1 MNRPSYLT
9 RRLSGRS
16 DVFHVCSTSIGPS
29 GPLEPTFS
37 TAWPYRRRLPNVTT
51 DPPDP
56 LGDAFHS
63 ILTAARAGAE
73 WAWAA
78 IYRDLGPTVL
88 RYLTARNVP
97 DAEDVLGEVF
107 VQVVRHVG
115 GFDGSEADFRA
126 WVFAIAR
133 NRVIDEARRRGRH
146 PVDPVETDVLINSAT
161 TGDAEDDALTAIS
174 GTEVRSL
181 IQALTPDQRD
191 VLLLRFFGQ
200 LTAEEVGRALGK
212 STGAVKTLQV
222 RALAAIRRQLTR
234 QGVSL

>member
-1 MNRPSYLT
+1 MTN
-9 RRLSGRS
+9 
-16 DVFHVCSTSIGPS
+16 
-29 GPLEPTFS
+29 
-37 TAWPYRRRLPNVTT
+37 

-63 ILTAARAGAE
+63 ILTAARTGAE
-73 WAWAA
+73 WAWAS
-78 IYRDLGPTVL
+78 IYRDLAPAVL
-88 RYLTARNVP
+88 RYLRARDVA

-115 GFDGSEADFRA
+115 GFEGSETDFRA

-146 PVDPVETDVLINSAT
+146 PVDPVETDVLITSGN
-161 TGDAEDDALTAIS
+161 TGDAEQEALTALS
-174 GTEVRSL
+174 RGEVRSL
-181 IQALTPDQRD
+181 IEALTPDQRD

-200 LTAEEVGRALGK
+200 LTAEEVGRVLGK

-222 RALAAIRRQLTR
+222 RALAAIRRELTR